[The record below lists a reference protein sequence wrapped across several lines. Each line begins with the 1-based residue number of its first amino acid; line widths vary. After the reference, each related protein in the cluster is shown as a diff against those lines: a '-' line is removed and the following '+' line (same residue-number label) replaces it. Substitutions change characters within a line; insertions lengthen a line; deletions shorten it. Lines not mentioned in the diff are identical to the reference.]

1 MPEILH
7 QILMS
12 QQMELA
18 VRLIIAALLGGF
30 IGYERERLSWAAG
43 LRTHM
48 LVCVGSCLVMIVSAY
63 GFEELKS
70 HPNIRF
76 DPSRMAAQV
85 VSGIGF
91 LGAGA
96 IMMRGEFV
104 RGLTTAASLWTVSA
118 VGLAVGGG
126 MYIEASV
133 ATFVVLVILAV
144 MKPISEQTRNSYH
157 VVELHVKADHGSLT
171 LQTLAEILG
180 SKAKRIRQVI
190 SQHNTVDATL
200 DDVIVSFPYLPPK
213 DVAHLEEALRKASIV
228 KDVRVVR
235 A

>member
-1 MPEILH
+1 
-7 QILMS
+7 
-12 QQMELA
+12 MELV
-18 VRLIIAALLGGF
+18 VRLVIAALLGGF

-48 LVCVGSCLVMIVSAY
+48 LVCVGSCLVMVVSAY
-63 GFEELKS
+63 GFEELKN
-70 HPNIRF
+70 HPNVRF

-96 IMMRGEFV
+96 IMLRGEFV
-104 RGLTTAASLWTVSA
+104 RGLTTAASLWAVSA

-126 MYIEASV
+126 MYIEASA
-133 ATFVVLVILAV
+133 ATLIVLIILAV
-144 MKPISEQTRNSYH
+144 MKPISEHTRNTYH
-157 VVELHVKADHGSLT
+157 TVELHVRADHGALT
-171 LQTLAEILG
+171 LQSLADILG
-180 SKAKRIRQVI
+180 SKARRIRQVI
-190 SQHNTVDATL
+190 SQHNAVDAEI

-213 DVAHLEEALRKASIV
+213 DVAHLEEALKKAPIV

>member
-1 MPEILH
+1 MPDILH

-12 QQMELA
+12 DQMEMV
-18 VRLIIAALLGGF
+18 VRLVIAALLGGL
-30 IGYERERLSWAAG
+30 IGFERERQSWAAG

-70 HPNIRF
+70 HPNVRF
-76 DPSRMAAQV
+76 DPSRMAGQV

-96 IMMRGEFV
+96 IMLRGEFV

-126 MYIEASV
+126 MYIEASA
-133 ATFVVLVILAV
+133 ATIVVLVILAV
-144 MKPISEQTRNSYH
+144 MKPISEHARSTYQMVDLY
-157 VVELHVKADHGSLT
+157 VKADHGTLT
-171 LQTLAEILG
+171 LQTLAEMLG
-180 SKAKRIRQVI
+180 TRSRRIRQIV
-190 SQHNTVDATL
+190 SQHNTADTAI
-200 DDVIVSFPYLPPK
+200 DDIVISFPYLPPK
-213 DVAHLEEALRKASIV
+213 DVSSIEETLKKAETV
-228 KDVRVVR
+228 KDVRVIR
-235 A
+235 R